1 MLKYFLI
8 ENGIRYY
15 AAGKVHRKVLFS
27 FVGFY
32 LNLLFELRETKMKQ
46 QRKMEKRK
54 NEGKIYPFGKK
65 FPILFLSIYLSD

>member
-8 ENGIRYY
+8 ENGIRYC

-27 FVGFY
+27 GFY
-32 LNLLFELRETKMKQ
+32 LNLLFELRETKKK
-46 QRKMEKRK
+46 QRKIEKRK

-65 FPILFLSIYLSD
+65 VSNFIPFNLFI